1 MVNFYAEPV
10 ASAKNSITGQNFDG
24 LPRFQRAMDS
34 TGNIIDRGD
43 YRFALITF
51 KEIFG
56 GHSRTIS
63 NYWANYSLLPENF
76 VLINKRDAK
85 AYGLKDGDVV
95 RLVSAASNGIIDLG
109 NGASGRVEG
118 KIKALEGIRPGTVA
132 VSWHYGHWNA
142 YGASGQMEI
151 DGRRVVV
158 DPRRGGGLCPN
169 PVMELDRS
177 ASKTSLSDPI
187 SGSAS
192 FFDTRVKLAKV

>member
-1 MVNFYAEPV
+1 MYCRL
-10 ASAKNSITGQNFDG
+10 G
-24 LPRFQRAMDS
+24 
-34 TGNIIDRGD
+34 
-43 YRFALITF
+43 
-51 KEIFG
+51 IFG

-95 RLVSAASNGIIDLG
+95 RLVSAVSNGIIDLG
-109 NGASGRVEG
+109 N
-118 KIKALEGIRPGTVA
+118 
-132 VSWHYGHWNA
+132 
-142 YGASGQMEI
+142 GASGQMEI

-169 PVMELDRS
+169 LVMELDRS
-177 ASKTSLSDPI
+177 ASKTGLSDPI

-192 FFDTRVKLAKV
+192 FFDTRVKLEKV